1 MRESIRGMKELLD
14 DPARNQASPERFPLL
29 EARDPCRR
37 CPFRRPCGR
46 L

>member
-1 MRESIRGMKELLD
+1 MKAALT
-14 DPARNQASPERFPLL
+14 DPARNVAAIDAFPQL
-29 EARDPCRR
+29 EARDACRR